1 MPDAR
6 LEELGEVPL
15 ARELAVQ
22 HVAQDEPEEARDDQ
36 VGEDLRS
43 RTRDPRRVENDA
55 RLARGSEMTPARG
68 SDDGRTSRH
77 VAACDR

>member
-36 VGEDLRS
+36 VGKDLRS
-43 RTRDPRRVENDA
+43 RTRDPRRVENVARARFGNDA
-55 RLARGSEMTPARG
+55 RAWFG
-68 SDDGRTSRH
+68 
-77 VAACDR
+77 